1 MRTQIRDEPPGT
13 YEDLVEM
20 IVEEFAVMT
29 AMEIPMKT
37 DEDLRGV
44 AETLAGEIIY
54 GYVVTQRPPPIE
66 PASPP
71 EPPN

>member
-20 IVEEFAVMT
+20 IVEEFAVMS
-29 AMEIPMKT
+29 AMEVPMT
-37 DEDLRGV
+37 TAQDLRGV

-54 GYVVTQRPPPIE
+54 GYVVTRRPPPVE
-66 PASPP
+66 PAGMPP
-71 EPPN
+71 QD